1 MPLLDEKV
9 MFEVYRDL
17 AYDVDRFR
25 VVYYT
30 ELDEHNKDAE
40 IRRAQNGEH
49 FIDGFLLAYKL
60 PEAKK
65 TVSELLERL
74 NRGETL
80 TPADFQL
87 AIAAYAPQP
96 R

>member
-1 MPLLDEKV
+1 

-17 AYDVDRFR
+17 AYDADRFR

-60 PEAKK
+60 PETKK
-65 TVSELLERL
+65 AVAALVERL
-74 NRGETL
+74 NRGDPV
-80 TPADFQL
+80 TPADFQQ
-87 AIAAYAPQP
+87 AIAPFAPAP